1 MSGDAGGSGSAG
13 RPAVIE
19 ARNPASLEPIG
30 AVAVT
35 AVDRLAGIVA
45 QVTSVQPLWAA
56 LRLADRARYMRRC
69 AQAVIDEF
77 DELVD
82 LIARESGRP
91 RAEVAALEL
100 LPAIDTLRWL
110 GNHGADLLGEERIGV
125 PRALH
130 PLKRARVEHEAVGVV
145 AVIGAGSAPLA
156 QPLCQIAAALMG
168 GNGVV
173 FKPAPRASLAGERV
187 TRLLG
192 RAGLPEGLVRVAH
205 GGPQLGRALSTAP
218 GIGRV
223 LFTGSAAVAGE
234 VARECA
240 AAGRQAVVGQG
251 GADPMIVLADANLP
265 RAIAG
270 ALWAA
275 CAGAGQ
281 THGAVKRVYVARSLS
296 ERFVGELASA
306 AELLRVGDP
315 LREETQLGPL
325 ANEARR
331 EHLAAA
337 VAEAVAAGAELRCG
351 ERLEPTGLAG
361 CFQSPCVLAGAR
373 PEMRVMAERLPGPVI
388 AVMAVGGPAEAIALA
403 NGGAPGLGASV
414 WTTDRHHGRRIAH
427 ELRAGTV
434 WINDHLPSPG
444 LGAAPWGALRGGSV
458 WRSQGA
464 EGLRACVEPKL
475 ITWDPPSGRGLW
487 WYPYDR
493 DSSRAAR
500 ALANL
505 RSVRDVDRERALREG
520 SLALA
525 RLAGRS
531 LRSARRQ

>member
-1 MSGDAGGSGSAG
+1 
-13 RPAVIE
+13 
-19 ARNPASLEPIG
+19 
-30 AVAVT
+30 
-35 AVDRLAGIVA
+35 
-45 QVTSVQPLWAA
+45 
-56 LRLADRARYMRRC
+56 MRRC

-77 DELVD
+77 DDLVD

-110 GNHGADLLGEERIGV
+110 GSHGADLLGEERIGV

-168 GNGVV
+168 GNGAI
-173 FKPAPRASLAGERV
+173 FKPAPRASLAAERV
-187 TRLLG
+187 TRLLT
-192 RAGLPEGLVRVAH
+192 RAGLPEGLVRVIH
-205 GGPQLGRALSTAP
+205 GGADLGRALSAAD
-218 GIGRV
+218 GVGRV
-223 LFTGSAAVAGE
+223 LFTGSARVAGE

-240 AAGRQAVVGQG
+240 AGGRQAVLEQG

-265 RAIAG
+265 RAVAG

-281 THGAVKRVYVARSLS
+281 THGAVKRVYVARELHD
-296 ERFVGELASA
+296 RFVDELAA
-306 AELLRVGDP
+306 AAGLLRVGDP

-325 ANEARR
+325 ANAGRR
-331 EHLAAA
+331 EALAAA
-337 VAEAVAAGAELRCG
+337 LTEAVAEGAQLRCG
-351 ERLEPTGLAG
+351 GPLEPTGLAG
-361 CFQSPCVLAGAR
+361 IFQSPCVVAGAT
-373 PEMRVMAERLPGPVI
+373 PSMRVMRERLPGPVI
-388 AVMAVGGPAEAIALA
+388 AVMAVSGATEAIALA
-403 NGGAPGLGASV
+403 NDGAPGLSASV
-414 WTTDRHHGRRIAH
+414 WTSDRHHGRRIAH
-427 ELRAGTV
+427 RLRAGTV

-444 LGAAPWGALRGGSV
+444 LGRAPWGAVSGGSI

-475 ITWDPPSGRGLW
+475 ITWDPPSGRGMW

-500 ALANL
+500 ALADL

-525 RLAGRS
+525 RIAGRS
-531 LRSARRQ
+531 LRSARRH